1 MLEKHQRIKCT
12 GTSFM
17 CTGTPCLKS
26 GSGQSVPVHPKC
38 VPVHPKCVP
47 VHPKC
52 VPVHLFRNLAVAKVY
67 RYTINVY
74 RYTCMRSAGMEQN
87 CDSNAGAYLSII
99 LDHEMTLERSI
110 KDRGYVEKA
119 VFDL

>member
-1 MLEKHQRIKCT
+1 MLKKHQRIKCT

-26 GSGQSVPVHPKC
+26 GSGQSVPIHPKC
-38 VPVHPKCVP
+38 VL
-47 VHPKC
+47 
-52 VPVHLFRNLAVAKVY
+52 VHLFRNLAVVKVYRYTINVY

-87 CDSNAGAYLSII
+87 CDPNVGAYL
-99 LDHEMTLERSI
+99 
-110 KDRGYVEKA
+110 
-119 VFDL
+119 

>member
-38 VPVHPKCVP
+38 VPVH
-47 VHPKC
+47 
-52 VPVHLFRNLAVAKVY
+52 LFRNLAVVKVY

-110 KDRGYVEKA
+110 KGRGYVEKA
-119 VFDL
+119 VFDF

>member
-1 MLEKHQRIKCT
+1 MIDEVSGTPAMLEKHQRIKCT

-26 GSGQSVPVHPKC
+26 GSGQSVPIHPKC
-38 VPVHPKCVP
+38 VPI
-47 VHPKC
+47 
-52 VPVHLFRNLAVAKVY
+52 HLFRNLAVVKVYRYTINVY

-87 CDSNAGAYLSII
+87 CDPNAGAYL
-99 LDHEMTLERSI
+99 
-110 KDRGYVEKA
+110 
-119 VFDL
+119 

>member
-12 GTSFM
+12 GTLFM

-26 GSGQSVPVHPKC
+26 GSEQS
-38 VPVHPKCVP
+38 
-47 VHPKC
+47 

-87 CDSNAGAYLSII
+87 CDPNAGAYL
-99 LDHEMTLERSI
+99 
-110 KDRGYVEKA
+110 
-119 VFDL
+119 